1 MLDNT
6 REFDQN
12 RETITRLLS
21 NFQRECDKK
30 CYCPCKSCNGLK
42 KRTMKIKTTKR
53 HCRENTHIEGGFA
66 FHLLVSCFLYFFHN

>member
-1 MLDNT
+1 MSDNT

-21 NFQRECDKK
+21 NFQREGDDK

-42 KRTMKIKTTKR
+42 TRRIKMKTTKR
-53 HCRENTHIEGGFA
+53 HYRENGHTERA
-66 FHLLVSCFLYFFHN
+66 FY